1 MHVSFTTADAIIRTG
16 LLHNTIPAK
25 STNRNT
31 LISFFYTIESCMT
44 AVVIIVIGVLTTV
57 INLGTIWIMFALIAT
72 VISLPSLRKL
82 NKKIETE
89 AF

>member
-1 MHVSFTTADAIIRTG
+1 
-16 LLHNTIPAK
+16 
-25 STNRNT
+25 
-31 LISFFYTIESCMT
+31 MT